1 VTVTSAS
8 HLRPAHLA
16 VLGDLVLDI
25 VVTSDAHPARGS
37 DVAGSVRF
45 RRGGSAAN
53 TARAFAL
60 LGGRATFIGAVGR
73 DAWGRR
79 LARSLRTDGVRL
91 RAVTA
96 EEPTAR
102 LVAYVGAD
110 GERSFVTDRG
120 AADRLSASDLDAR
133 WFRGVDALH
142 VPAYSLFARP
152 LADAADRAAALARER
167 GALVSVDLAS
177 RAPLRAMG
185 RRRAR
190 AAIAALEPAIVFA
203 NVDEA
208 SALFRRTPE
217 ERLLEIAPVAVIK
230 EGALGCRVLA
240 RTGAGGMRRIDVA
253 TDPLAVTDTTG
264 AGDAFDAGF
273 LFAVLGTEGGWERAA
288 GRVTALRRA
297 AKAGHHA
304 ARVLLTSP
312 RAELEGSAAS

>member
-16 VLGDLVLDI
+16 VLGDLVLDV

-37 DVAGSVRF
+37 DVAGTVGF
-45 RRGGSAAN
+45 RPGGSAAN

-79 LARSLRTDGVRL
+79 LVRSLRADGVRV
-91 RAVTA
+91 RAAMVDG
-96 EEPTAR
+96 PTAR
-102 LVAYVGAD
+102 LVAFVGPD

-120 AADRLSASDLDAR
+120 PADRLSASDLDAR

-142 VPAYSLFARP
+142 VPAYSLFASP
-152 LADAADRAAALARER
+152 LADAAVRAAALARER

-208 SALFRRTPE
+208 SALFRRKPD
-217 ERLLEIAPVAVIK
+217 ERLLEIAPVAVVK
-230 EGALGCRVLA
+230 EGPLGCRVLA
-240 RTGAGGMRRIDVA
+240 RTGAGGMRRLDVA
-253 TDPLAVTDTTG
+253 TELLAVTDTTG

-273 LFAVLGTEGGWERAA
+273 LFAVLGTEGGWDRALGSA
-288 GRVTALRRA
+288 TALRRA
-297 AKAGHHA
+297 ALRGHRT
-304 ARVLLTSP
+304 ARALLSEP
-312 RAELEGSAAS
+312 RPELPDP